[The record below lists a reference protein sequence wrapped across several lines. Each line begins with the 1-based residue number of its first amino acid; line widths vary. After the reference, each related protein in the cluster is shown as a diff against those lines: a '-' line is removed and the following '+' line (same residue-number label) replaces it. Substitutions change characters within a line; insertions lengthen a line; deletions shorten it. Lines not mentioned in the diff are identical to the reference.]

1 MSEKT
6 IYQLF
11 ERVGQTDNWICVDS
25 AESEDEAWKLRSKHR
40 GLSSKEYRVQQL
52 IITQPVEE

>member
-1 MSEKT
+1 MSETT

-25 AESEDEAWKLRSKHR
+25 AESEDEVWKLRSKHR

>member
-1 MSEKT
+1 MSET
-6 IYQLF
+6 IIYQLF
-11 ERVGQTDNWICVDS
+11 ERVGLTDNWIAVDA
-25 AESEDEAWKLRSKHR
+25 AESEEEALKLRSKHR

>member
-1 MSEKT
+1 MSET
-6 IYQLF
+6 IIYQLF
-11 ERVGQTDNWICVDS
+11 ERVGLTDNWIAVDA
-25 AESEDEAWKLRSKHR
+25 AESEEEAWELRSKHR